1 MRVLQLVGFLALL
14 AVLLSAALSGLRRG
28 KIRLRG
34 EALITRSGNPMMFW
48 ASIAASL
55 FFVVVLVIAYTFSF
69 SHPMFAK

>member
-1 MRVLQLVGFLALL
+1 
-14 AVLLSAALSGLRRG
+14 
-28 KIRLRG
+28 
-34 EALITRSGNPMMFW
+34 MMFW